1 MIYAQTPPFPNTN
14 QPDPAA
20 MTTAAGIVVLL
31 SVVIAVGG
39 LARRWRL
46 PAPLLLV
53 IIGLIASYLPF
64 IPEVELDSEL
74 VLVGLLPPLLYA
86 TAIRTSLVDFRSNR
100 RPIALLSVGL
110 VLFTALGVSLI
121 AYWLL
126 PIPFAAAFALG
137 AVVAPPDAVAATA
150 IARRIGMPRRIVMIL
165 EGESLVNDATAIVVL
180 RTALAAL
187 AGSVS
192 LLEVVAD
199 FTLAAG
205 GGALVGVVVAIVIG
219 KIRLYVQQTALDTS
233 ISIIT
238 PFVSYLL
245 AEEIHASGVLAV
257 VVTGLLL
264 GHKAQ
269 QIQNA
274 TSRISE
280 RHNWQTI
287 QFLLEN
293 SVFLLIGLQVR
304 AIVTDVA
311 GSTLGFGRI
320 FLACG
325 AVLGT
330 VMLLRPL
337 WVYPATYLPRMI
349 KSIGRADPAPPWQHP
364 AVVSWAGMRGVVTLA
379 AAFVLPVTV
388 PNREVLILVALVVTA
403 GTLLIQGFTLPG
415 LVRRLGLRGPDRR
428 EDTLQEA
435 AVLQEATEAGLAE
448 LEKLVS
454 PDDPQEIV
462 ELLRTRTQE
471 RSRAAWE
478 RLGQAET
485 ETPSAAYSRLRQGML
500 LAERAR
506 VLELRGSGSLP
517 EEVLRNVLESFDV
530 EESVLEILVEDDPD
544 PKEEELMAPSSPLN
558 GCEHLAA
565 APITLAPRTPGGCED
580 CLREGT
586 RWVHLRLCLTC
597 GKVACCDSSPR
608 RHASIHYRVEGHPV
622 VRSLEPGEGWRWCY
636 SDSVLG

>member
-1 MIYAQTPPFPNTN
+1 MNTAQ
-14 QPDPAA
+14 
-20 MTTAAGIVVLL
+20 GIIFLL
-31 SVVIAVGG
+31 VVVIAVSG

-46 PAPLLLV
+46 SAPLILV
-53 IIGLIASYLPF
+53 IVGLIGSS
-64 IPEVELDSEL
+64 IPWIPNVELDAEL
-74 VLVGLLPPLLYA
+74 VLVGLLPPILYA
-86 TAIRTSLVDFRSNR
+86 TAIRTSLIDFRSNR
-100 RPIALLSVGL
+100 RPIGLLSVGL
-110 VLFTALGVSLI
+110 VLFTTVGVGLV

-126 PIPFAAAFALG
+126 PIPLAAAFALG

-150 IARRIGMPRRIVMIL
+150 IARRVGMPRQIVTIL
-165 EGESLVNDATAIVVL
+165 EGESLVNDATAIVAL
-180 RTALAAL
+180 RTAIAAL
-187 AGSVS
+187 GGAVSVFEVGS
-192 LLEVVAD
+192 D
-199 FTLAAG
+199 FFIAAG
-205 GGALVGVVVAIVIG
+205 GGVVVGVLVAFVIG
-219 KIRLYVQQTALDTS
+219 KIRRYVQQTALDTS
-233 ISIIT
+233 LSILT
-238 PFVSYLL
+238 PFISYLL

-264 GHKAQ
+264 GHTAQ
-269 QIQNA
+269 QNQNA

-304 AIVTDVA
+304 SIVSDVA
-311 GSTLGFGRI
+311 DSSLGLGRI
-320 FLACG
+320 ALACV
-325 AVLGT
+325 AVLVT
-330 VMLLRPL
+330 VILLRPL
-337 WVYPATYLPRMI
+337 WVFPVSYLPGKTR
-349 KSIGRADPAPPWQHP
+349 SAGRADPGRNWQYP

-379 AAFVLPVTV
+379 AAFVLPESV
-388 PNREVLILVALVVTA
+388 PHREVLILIAVVVTA

-415 LVRRLGLRGPDRR
+415 LVRVLGLRGPDQR

-435 AVLQEATEAGLAE
+435 ALLQEATKAGLEE
-448 LEKLVS
+448 LDKLVA
-454 PDDPQEIV
+454 PGDPEEIV

-478 RLGQAET
+478 RLGRTET

-506 VLELRGSGSLP
+506 VLQLRNTGRIP

-530 EESVLEILVEDDPD
+530 EESVLETFVEDERDPID
-544 PKEEELMAPSSPLN
+544 QELMAPPTDEQP
-558 GCEHLAA
+558 CDHLAA
-565 APITLAPRTPGGCED
+565 APLAVAPHNPGGCED

-608 RHASIHYRVEGHPV
+608 RHAAMHYRAIGHPV
-622 VRSLEPGEGWRWCY
+622 VRSIEPGEAWRWCY
-636 SDSVLG
+636 ADSLLG

>member
-1 MIYAQTPPFPNTN
+1 
-14 QPDPAA
+14 

-31 SVVIAVGG
+31 SVVIAVSG
-39 LARRWRL
+39 LARRWQRL

-53 IIGLIASYLPF
+53 IVGLIASYLPF
-64 IPEVELDSEL
+64 IPEVELDSDL

-86 TAIRTSLVDFRSNR
+86 AAIRTSLMDFRSNR

-110 VLFTALGVSLI
+110 VFFSTLGVGLV

-150 IARRIGMPRRIVMIL
+150 IARRIGMPRRIVSIL
-165 EGESLVNDATAIVVL
+165 EGESLVNDATAIVAL
-180 RTALAAL
+180 RTAIAAL
-187 AGSVS
+187 GGAVS
-192 LLEVVAD
+192 LFEIAAD
-199 FTLAAG
+199 FAIAAG
-205 GGALVGVVVAIVIG
+205 GGALVGIVVAMVIG
-219 KIRLYVQQTALDTS
+219 KIRLFVQQTALDNS
-233 ISIIT
+233 LSLIT
-238 PFVSYLL
+238 PFIAYLL
-245 AEEIHASGVLAV
+245 AEQIHASGVLAV

-304 AIVTDVA
+304 SIVTDVA
-311 GSTLGFGRI
+311 GSSLGFGRI
-320 FLACG
+320 SLACG

-337 WVYPATYLPRMI
+337 WVYPSTYLPRMI
-349 KSIGRADPAPPWQHP
+349 KSIGRADPAPPWTYP

-388 PNREVLILVALVVTA
+388 PHREVLILVALVVTA

-415 LVRRLGLRGPDRR
+415 LVRLLGLRGPDRR

-454 PDDPQEIV
+454 TDDPQEIV
-462 ELLRTRTQE
+462 ELLRTRSQE

-478 RLGQAET
+478 RLGQAEI

-506 VLELRGSGSLP
+506 VLELRSSGGIP
-517 EEVLRNVLESFDV
+517 EDVLRDVLESFDV
-530 EESVLEILVEDDPD
+530 EESVLEVLIEDDPD
-544 PKEEELMAPSSPLN
+544 PKEDELMAPSSPRN
-558 GCEHLAA
+558 VCEHLAV
-565 APITLAPRTPGGCED
+565 APVTVAPRAPGGCED

-608 RHASIHYRVEGHPV
+608 RHASLHYRVEGHPV
-622 VRSLEPGEGWRWCY
+622 VRSLEPGEAWRWCY
-636 SDSVLG
+636 SDSMLG